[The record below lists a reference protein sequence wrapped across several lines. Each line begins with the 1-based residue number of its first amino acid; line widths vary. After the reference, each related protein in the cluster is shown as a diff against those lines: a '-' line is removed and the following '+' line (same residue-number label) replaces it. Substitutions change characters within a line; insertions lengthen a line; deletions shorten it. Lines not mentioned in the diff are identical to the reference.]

1 MLSQSVALGAG
12 QTVKFIDL
20 GNFLRVLSANSAITV
35 RTFRNGQV
43 VTESVGVYSG
53 YAEQFGGDNQFDA
66 VEVYSATA
74 QTVQIVIRNG
84 QIVYYDQAPTGNVS
98 VLNTVN
104 VIPLNNGAASQSR
117 VSLTNV
123 NQQILAA
130 NAGRKYLMI
139 QNNDAGAVM
148 RVKID
153 GNAATAAQGFRIP
166 AGSTYVFENFNV
178 TGAINCMME
187 TATGAPGNVEFA
199 EA

>member
-1 MLSQSVALGAG
+1 MSIREITVKIGAG
-12 QTVKFIDL
+12 LSDEFAFKGNYIRAKVAPYALTIENMGSAGRDVFTL
-20 GNFLRVLSANSAITV
+20 GEGEDAIFNGDFERLRITNNGVVDASFVLVIAKDAKVNSAKL
-35 RTFRNGQV
+35 
-43 VTESVGVYSG
+43 S
-53 YAEQFGGDNQFDA
+53 
-66 VEVYSATA
+66 
-74 QTVQIVIRNG
+74 
-84 QIVYYDQAPTGNVS
+84 GNV
-98 VLNTVN
+98 TVN
-104 VIPLNNGAASQSR
+104 NNGAATQNR

-153 GNAATAAQGFRIP
+153 GSAATAAQGFRIP
-166 AGSTYVFENFNV
+166 AGSTYAFDGFNV

-187 TATGAPGNVEFA
+187 TATAAAGNVEFA

>member
-1 MLSQSVALGAG
+1 MSIRQVTVKIGAG
-12 QTVKFIDL
+12 LSDEFAFKGNYVRAKVAPYELTVENMGSNGRDVFTL
-20 GNFLRVLSANSAITV
+20 TEGEYANFPDDYERLRITNNGVADASFVLIVAKDGAVNSAKL
-35 RTFRNGQV
+35 
-43 VTESVGVYSG
+43 S
-53 YAEQFGGDNQFDA
+53 
-66 VEVYSATA
+66 
-74 QTVQIVIRNG
+74 
-84 QIVYYDQAPTGNVS
+84 GNVTI
-98 VLNTVN
+98 N
-104 VIPLNNGAASQSR
+104 NNGAATQNR

-187 TATGAPGNVEFA
+187 TATGAAGNVEFA